1 MLKFAHLI
9 AFLIYL
15 TILSCSKPSE
25 GDICI
30 NTFIP
35 ICNPV
40 NDRADNYIKGLYR
53 DQPLCLYEGDEGIT
67 ISARPY
73 KSYRTK
79 PGQPL
84 DSSAQVLGIGY
95 SFFATLSKFLSSN
108 LIDISLLTP
117 VYPKDSSFEYVIDQI
132 GEDLNKETLPIDK
145 GVNSYDS
152 QYNLLFNFD
161 CIKEHDGPYQVP
173 TTGTVGFLTID
184 DASDQ
189 YGRWIKVKKFNKTKD
204 GNFIHYKILF
214 DINVNLYHQN
224 EAIGRFK
231 GLYQTSF
238 AIEQ

>member
-15 TILSCSKPSE
+15 SILGCNKPSE

-30 NTFIP
+30 NTFTP

-40 NDRADNYIKGLYR
+40 HDRADSYIKGLYR
-53 DQPLCLYEGDEGIT
+53 EQPLCLYEGDEAILF
-67 ISARPY
+67 SARPY
-73 KSYRTK
+73 TWKRTK

-95 SFFATLSKFLSSN
+95 EFFIFQSEEQISPLRY
-108 LIDISLLTP
+108 ISLKTP
-117 VYPKDSSFEYVIDQI
+117 VFAKGSSFEYVIDQI
-132 GEDLNKETLPIDK
+132 GKNLNKETLPINMGKD
-145 GVNSYDS
+145 SLLS
-152 QYNLLFNFD
+152 QYDMFFGFD
-161 CIKEHDGPYQVP
+161 CVKEHDGPYQVT

-189 YGRWIKVKKFNKTKD
+189 YGRWIKVKKFTKTKE
-204 GNFIHYKILF
+204 GNIITYKILF